1 MSTIISGEVVLCI
14 EACCLRANHFVPIAP
29 VKGMTGALSTVSVI
43 SFHMRVS
50 ISLFPSATYILRIV
64 QNGRSVG

>member
-1 MSTIISGEVVLCI
+1 
-14 EACCLRANHFVPIAP
+14 
-29 VKGMTGALSTVSVI
+29 MTGALSTVSVI